1 MLSVPPPG
9 YAVGDDGASAVAS
22 YDLLL
27 PSLTGSLNH

>member
-1 MLSVPPPG
+1 
-9 YAVGDDGASAVAS
+9 VGDDGASAVAS